1 MDGPRPST
9 RRLIGKR
16 RIVKDPKQMTLL
28 QIMRKLNYVIVIIL
42 ITVIAEK
49 NN

>member
-1 MDGPRPST
+1 MYGPRPSA

-16 RIVKDPKQMTLL
+16 RIVKDLKQMTLL

-42 ITVIAEK
+42 IIVIEK
-49 NN
+49 EN